1 MIKMLRGVF
10 GLPINGII
18 KAMDKNSGPFNA
30 GEEQEERL
38 IRLGLAVRVEVSEPA
53 PADEPDVEV
62 ETDSLIGFDDIPPED
77 VAEEKSIED
86 MTAKELREF
95 GKELGLTFKVGM
107 SKANMLA
114 AIKAAW
120 PEPAEE
126 EDGEDAPVFDATEAV
141 Q

>member
-1 MIKMLRGVF
+1 
-10 GLPINGII
+10 
-18 KAMDKNSGPFNA
+18 
-30 GEEQEERL
+30 
-38 IRLGLAVRVEVSEPA
+38 
-53 PADEPDVEV
+53 
-62 ETDSLIGFDDIPPED
+62 
-77 VAEEKSIED
+77 
-86 MTAKELREF
+86 
-95 GKELGLTFKVGM
+95 M